1 MIYNSSNE
9 IIYLR
14 DPKEFKINRYT
25 TKSGSNWPKL
35 VTDTYNCFFPTFN
48 SYKSWSCF
56 DNKGKQ
62 YDGYNGIHHQIIMFA
77 GKIYPMVC
85 IHMEKNEDRNTR
97 DNWFY
102 SMEEIEEF
110 FEKYTMSFRH
120 NRGRHF
126 FGENSEK
133 NLRNFFST
141 NYSVDSYTFLVENKI
156 SICVVSRDNIKF
168 NVKLSDYDFYK
179 KFDTYT
185 AYQELDMWI
194 SGILSYPQ
202 NIMLEVDD
210 KIKVTKHGFDNKYS
224 FRTRP
229 N

>member
-1 MIYNSSNE
+1 
-9 IIYLR
+9 
-14 DPKEFKINRYT
+14 
-25 TKSGSNWPKL
+25 
-35 VTDTYNCFFPTFN
+35 
-48 SYKSWSCF
+48 
-56 DNKGKQ
+56 
-62 YDGYNGIHHQIIMFA
+62 
-77 GKIYPMVC
+77 
-85 IHMEKNEDRNTR
+85 
-97 DNWFY
+97 
-102 SMEEIEEF
+102 
-110 FEKYTMSFRH
+110 MSFRH

-156 SICVVSRDNIKF
+156 SICIMSRDNIKF

-194 SGILSYPQ
+194 SGILAYPQ
-202 NIMLEVDD
+202 NIMLEVED
-210 KIKVTKHGFDNKYS
+210 KIKLTKHGFDNKYS